1 MSTLDRRDFLRSAA
15 GAAALAA
22 FPPSIRRALAI
33 PANNVTGT
41 IQDVQ
46 HVVILMQEN
55 RSFDHY
61 FGTMPGVRGFADRF
75 TIPLPNGASVWEQS
89 DGSRVVMPYYE
100 DPSKG
105 NGLGAGGPHGWDDSH
120 QAWDNGRMTHWPQ
133 YKTQQSM
140 GYLKQ
145 SDLSFQF
152 ALANA
157 FTLCDAYHCAVH
169 SSTNPN
175 RTMHWTGTVAG
186 TSASSNGGL
195 VSTCGG
201 NNGWDSTDG
210 TPLSDSLTWTTYPE
224 RLQQAGVS
232 WKVYVNNPN
241 NYTDNPLAGF
251 LNYRNAYQAVNGTL
265 SNYTSGFPP
274 CVPYVGALMDSSQP
288 LYKGIGNTMPDDLGV
303 YLDALRLDVLGGNL
317 PQVSWVVAPA
327 DYSEHPAYVP
337 QQGAWYV
344 QQLFDILTSNPEVW
358 SKTVLIINYDENDG
372 FFDHMPPPDVPS
384 PNGDGSYAGKSTV
397 DTGLDYYNVRSANAP
412 YAMGDGRPYG
422 PGQRVPLMVISPWSA
437 GGWVNS
443 QLFDHTSV
451 LRFLEQRFG
460 VVETNITPWRRAVMG
475 DLSSAFNFAT
485 PNAGVPALPLQSQ
498 VAAELLY
505 LEQSAQAVVPPPA
518 VADQKLPVQALG
530 IKPSRALP
538 YELHVSANAATGG
551 GQVWLVLSN
560 TGGAG
565 AVFHVYDRLHLD
577 RIPRRYTVEAGKELS
592 DSWNASADAGKY
604 DLWVLGPNG
613 FHRAFQGSLQ
623 SGTAMPGPEIRVCYD
638 VAGEALYL
646 SLMNAG
652 GAAVDFGVSANAY
665 RKDGP
670 WSYHVP
676 AQTLVEPRWSLGA
689 SGGWYDFTVTAGS
702 GFTRRFAGRLETGRD
717 SISDPAMGNG

>member
-1 MSTLDRRDFLRSAA
+1 MSTLDRRDFLRAAA
-15 GAAALAA
+15 GTAALTA
-22 FPPSIRRALAI
+22 FPSIRRALAI
-33 PANNVTGT
+33 PANNATGS

-61 FGTMPGVRGFADRF
+61 FGTMAGVRGFGDRF
-75 TIPLPNGASVWEQS
+75 TIPQPGGAPVWEQS
-89 DGSRVVMPYYE
+89 DGTRVVMPYYE
-100 DPSKG
+100 DPAKG
-105 NGLGAGGPHGWDDSH
+105 NGLGAGGPHGWEDSH
-120 QAWDNGRMTHWPQ
+120 AAWDNGRMTHWPQ
-133 YKTQQSM
+133 FKTQQSM

-145 SDLSFQF
+145 QDLQFQF

-175 RTMHWTGTVAG
+175 RTVHWTGTCTG

-210 TPLSDSLTWTTYPE
+210 TPLADSLTWTTYPE

-251 LNYRNAYQAVNGTL
+251 LNYRNTYQAVNGTL
-265 SNYTSGFPP
+265 ANYTVGFPP
-274 CVPYVGALMDSSQP
+274 CVPWVGTLMEASQP
-288 LYKGIGNTMPDDLGV
+288 LYKGVGNTMASDLGV
-303 YLDALRLDVLGGNL
+303 YLNALRLDVLSGQL

-327 DYSEHPAYVP
+327 EYSEHPAYVP

-358 SKTVLIINYDENDG
+358 SKTVLLINYDENDG

-384 PNGDGSYAGKSTV
+384 PDGAGGYAGRSTV
-397 DTGLDYYNVRSANAP
+397 DTALDYYNVRGANAP

-422 PGQRVPLMVISPWSA
+422 PGQRVPMLVVSPWST

-451 LRFLEQRFG
+451 LRFLEARFG
-460 VVETNITPWRRAVMG
+460 VAESNITPWRRAVMG
-475 DLSSAFNFAT
+475 DLTSAFNFAT
-485 PNAGVPALPLQSQ
+485 PNAAVPALPAQNQ
-498 VAAELLY
+498 ATAELLY
-505 LEQSAQAVVPPPA
+505 LQQSSQNVVPPPA
-518 VADQKLPVQALG
+518 VADQTLPVQAAGLR
-530 IKPSRALP
+530 PSRALP
-538 YELHVSANAATGG
+538 YELHVSANTAAGDG
-551 GQVWLVLSN
+551 KAWLVFSN
-560 TGGAG
+560 SGGVA

-592 DSWNASADAGKY
+592 DAWDTAPDTGKY
-604 DLWVLGPNG
+604 DIWVLGPNG
-613 FHRAFQGSLQ
+613 FHRAFQGSVQ
-623 SGTAMPGPEIRVCYD
+623 AGGAVPGPEIRVCYD
-638 VAGEALYL
+638 PADDAVYL

-652 GAAVDFGVSANAY
+652 DADAAFSVSANAY

-670 WSYHVP
+670 WTYRVP
-676 AQTLVEPRWSLGA
+676 PQALLEPRWHLAA
-689 SGGWYDFTVTAGS
+689 SAGWYDFTVTAAN
-702 GFTRRFAGRLETGRD
+702 GFMRRFAGRLETGRD
-717 SISDPAMGNG
+717 SVSDPAMGGG